1 MEQRAKTEME
11 GWVRFVY
18 RRKGVPRRGGPHEPD
33 HGDENGRACW
43 KYSEW
48 TSLSEVEGLGRR
60 IRAKFL

>member
-18 RRKGVPRRGGPHEPD
+18 RRRDVPRRGGPHELD
-33 HGDENGRACW
+33 HGDENAQACL

-48 TSLSEVEGLGRR
+48 TRLSEVEGLGRR
-60 IRAKFL
+60 IRGKFL